1 MHQIERSEL
10 ERFFDLSLAIG
21 TSLHAQENAKAFL
34 GKLVELTN
42 LSFAGLWLRVPQG
55 HSYSLEFS
63 YTSQSHALLNEIDE
77 HHPVPKKLE
86 ESAFFTEVLTD
97 STDPSNFIHSQYLGA
112 GAYGYF
118 QLPVFSFVQI
128 FEPLRNS
135 PFDETSMREL
145 SKLIVKFGISMD
157 ACMVYAHLR
166 DQQQLTNQVQDQLE
180 KSVAQYSDLFE
191 NMSDA
196 LLILDGEHQIVQ
208 TNRAAQDLL
217 DIKPGSNGK
226 PTQQLGLT
234 QFIHPEDRD
243 KFNYFL
249 RKLLNYESDRSF
261 QCRILTKDLV
271 ERVVAFNSS
280 LIRNLSGHQSGSR
293 HMVRDITSQMLY
305 ENRLSKLNTHLK
317 ALVSNLQAAILFEG
331 TERKVLLVNEVFC
344 KRFNIP
350 YYPGDLMGLKA
361 QVLLQEVTQQHA
373 QPADFQEWAE
383 RVLDTR
389 QISIGQKF
397 TMPDGQILCF
407 DAIPVYSDQEYLGL
421 LWQCH
426 DITARETAQARL
438 QESEER
444 YRGILENMELG
455 LLELDE
461 NGIITR
467 AFDHFCEMLGYEEF
481 ELVGKKPS
489 DVFIASAEIY
499 NTRQQKAKHASSE
512 SGIYEQQFTRKD
524 GTKIWAIVSS
534 TPILNRKGQVG
545 GYISIHY
552 DITDRKELEHH
563 LEAAKNRAEK
573 AMKAERQFLANMSHE
588 IRTPMNAVIGM
599 THLLLDTRPTP
610 EQKDYLESLKFSA
623 GSLLSLIDNILDL
636 SKIEAHQL
644 TLELAAF
651 SLRNM
656 LTNLKQSFQFKVKD
670 EPISVDLDL
679 DEELNQLLIGDPTR
693 LNQIFTN
700 LLGNA
705 IKFTS
710 RGTIGIKVRI
720 LKQRETHMD
729 LQFSVFDTGIGIA
742 PEKLNL
748 VFKNF
753 KQADSEIT
761 RKYGGTGLGLS
772 IVKQLVE
779 LMGGEIWV
787 ESEVGKGTDF
797 FFNLS
802 LPTSEQADNQQLAV
816 SLSPNHHKGLLRS
829 LWVLLVEDNP
839 MNQKLA
845 SHILKQWGC
854 HFEVANNGLEAVQ
867 KTQERHFDIILMDIH
882 MPVMDGCEATAR
894 IRKDE
899 GNLNSTSQIIGLT
912 AAAMLDEKKRAIE
925 AGMNE
930 FVTKPFSPTTL
941 AELILKSL
949 QMNTLPQKKKMT
961 MNPEQEKKPSPITI
975 NLAYLNDFSGGDKGF
990 IKEIIQTFLQEAPT
1004 NIEQLAEGL
1013 RNKDW
1018 DTVYRMAHQLK
1029 PNYMMLG
1036 MSAQQELALSVE
1048 QMAKTASEESE
1059 IETMAAQLIADTQHA
1074 FPLLREKLTELEA

>member
-21 TSLHAQENAKAFL
+21 TSLHAQENAKTFL

-55 HSYSLEFS
+55 HSYRLEFS
-63 YTSQSHALLNEIDE
+63 YSSQSHALLNEIDE

-86 ESAFFTEVLTD
+86 EAAFFTEVLTD
-97 STDPSNFIHSQYLGA
+97 TTDPSHFIHSQYLGA

-128 FEPLRNS
+128 FEPLRTS

-196 LLILDGEHQIVQ
+196 LLILDEEHQIVQ
-208 TNRAAQDLL
+208 TNRAAQKLL

-234 QFIHPEDRD
+234 PFIHPEDRE

-249 RKLLNYESDRSF
+249 QKLLNYESDRSF

-271 ERVVAFNSS
+271 ERVVAFKSS
-280 LIRNLSGHQSGSR
+280 LIRNISGHQSGSR
-293 HMVRDITSQMLY
+293 HMVRDITSQILY

-317 ALVSNLQAAILFEG
+317 ALVSNLQAAILFED
-331 TERKVLLVNEVFC
+331 TERKVLLVNDVFC
-344 KRFNIP
+344 NRFNIP

-383 RVLDTR
+383 QVLDTR

-407 DAIPVYSDQEYLGL
+407 DAIPVYADQEYLGL

-467 AFDHFCEMLGYEEF
+467 AFEQFCEMLGYEES

-499 NTRQQKAKHASSE
+499 HARQQKAKHAPYE

-524 GTKIWAIVSS
+524 GTRIWAIVSS
-534 TPILNRKGQVG
+534 TPILDRKGQVG
-545 GYISIHY
+545 GSISIHY

-563 LEAAKNRAEK
+563 LETAKNRAEK

-623 GSLLSLIDNILDL
+623 DSLLSLIDNILDL
-636 SKIEAHQL
+636 SKIEAQQL
-644 TLELAAF
+644 TLELATF
-651 SLRNM
+651 SLRSM
-656 LTNLKQSFQFKVKD
+656 LTNLKQSFQFKIKD
-670 EPISVDLDL
+670 EPISVNLDL

-710 RGTIGIKVRI
+710 RGTIGIKARI
-720 LKQRETHMD
+720 LKRSETHMD

-748 VFKNF
+748 VFNNF

-787 ESEVGKGTDF
+787 ESEVGKGTAF
-797 FFNLS
+797 LFNLS
-802 LPTSEQADNQQLAV
+802 LPTSEQADDQELAV
-816 SLSPNHHKGLLRS
+816 GFSPNHHKGLLRS

-882 MPVMDGCEATAR
+882 MPVMDGCEATAH
-894 IRKDE
+894 IRADE
-899 GNLNSTSQIIGLT
+899 GNLNATSQIIGLT
-912 AAAMLDEKKRAIE
+912 AAAMLDEKKRALE

-949 QMNTLPQKKKMT
+949 QMNTLPQKKNLT

-975 NLAYLNDFSGGDKGF
+975 NLAYLNDFSGGDKSF

-1013 RNKDW
+1013 SNKDW
-1018 DTVYRMAHQLK
+1018 DTVYRIAHQLK

-1036 MSAQQELALSVE
+1036 MSTQQELALSVE
-1048 QMAKTASEESE
+1048 QMAKAGLEESE

-1074 FPLLREKLTELEA
+1074 FPLLREKLSEL